1 MALSPLLFVVR
12 VENKPDRS
20 FGAIMNDVRS
30 WLDHRK
36 IEPVS
41 FKAVAEADA
50 GGGFEIA
57 FNSEDEANIFQR
69 EFALGLPDQ
78 AIPPSTG
85 HARLLR

>member
-36 IEPVS
+36 Y
-41 FKAVAEADA
+41 
-50 GGGFEIA
+50 
-57 FNSEDEANIFQR
+57 
-69 EFALGLPDQ
+69 
-78 AIPPSTG
+78 
-85 HARLLR
+85 